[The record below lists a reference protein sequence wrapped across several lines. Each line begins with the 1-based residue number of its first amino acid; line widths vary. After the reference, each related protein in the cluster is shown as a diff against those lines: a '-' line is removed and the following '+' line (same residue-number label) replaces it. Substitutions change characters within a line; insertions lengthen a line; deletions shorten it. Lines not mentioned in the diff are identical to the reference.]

1 MNMPR
6 TAARQDFFPPDFD
19 DCRLEVGAG
28 FAALGFPRRSS
39 SRAEP
44 FLDCLDWG
52 RGLMSSACMEK
63 VSHDIYIK
71 DSVYI
76 YIVYIVYE
84 RNESS
89 GCLKISYLD
98 KYCKRR
104 LLLKLFSSKTFHSV
118 RHGAQILAFIG
129 KYT

>member
-1 MNMPR
+1 MNTPR

-52 RGLMSSACMEK
+52 RGLMSSECRNIKQVMT
-63 VSHDIYIK
+63 YIK

-76 YIVYIVYE
+76 LYTLYIKE
-84 RNESS
+84 M
-89 GCLKISYLD
+89 
-98 KYCKRR
+98 
-104 LLLKLFSSKTFHSV
+104 SV
-118 RHGAQILAFIG
+118 WQM
-129 KYT
+129 

>member
-1 MNMPR
+1 MNTPR

-76 YIVYIVYE
+76 YILYTLYMKEMKAVDVSKFPIWINIV
-84 RNESS
+84 RGVSS
-89 GCLKISYLD
+89 
-98 KYCKRR
+98 
-104 LLLKLFSSKTFHSV
+104 
-118 RHGAQILAFIG
+118 
-129 KYT
+129 